1 MTATNMLAA
10 AIVGVATMGVS
21 QVSVGAEAP
30 RGYSG
35 QAASSVA
42 GCPYLAWR
50 LVRNADASVTGI
62 AYYSDL
68 SGLSTVRGTSNSA
81 GQFQLMLTPSMGNG
95 PSGTVLGRRTA
106 RGAVEADLHG
116 QGCANM
122 HLVMQPLTDV
132 NQWTN
137 SGGGGGRG

>member
-1 MTATNMLAA
+1 MKATAMLAA
-10 AIVGVATMGVS
+10 VIVGAATVGMS
-21 QVSVGAEAP
+21 QVSVGAAAP

-35 QAASSVA
+35 QAASSVP

-68 SGLSTVRGTSNSA
+68 SGLSTVKGTSNSA

-95 PSGTVLGRRTA
+95 PSGTVVGARTA
-106 RGAVEADLHG
+106 RGAVEADLRG

-122 HLVMQPLTDV
+122 HLVMQPLSDM
-132 NQWTN
+132 NSWTN
-137 SGGGGGRG
+137 YGGGGGRG

>member
-1 MTATNMLAA
+1 M
-10 AIVGVATMGVS
+10 
-21 QVSVGAEAP
+21 P
-30 RGYSG
+30 
-35 QAASSVA
+35 

-81 GQFQLMLTPSMGNG
+81 GQFQLVLTPSMGNG
-95 PSGTVLGRRTA
+95 PRGTVIGTRTA
-106 RGAVEADLHG
+106 RGAIEADLHG

-132 NQWTN
+132 NSWTN